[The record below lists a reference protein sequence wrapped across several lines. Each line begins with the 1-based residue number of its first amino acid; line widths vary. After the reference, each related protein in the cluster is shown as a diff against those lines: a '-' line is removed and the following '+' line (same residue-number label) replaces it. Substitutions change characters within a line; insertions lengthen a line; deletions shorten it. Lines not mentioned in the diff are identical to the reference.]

1 MLWNARHRRGVP
13 AEPDMAVRFAQLT
26 RIVLFSLSTRV
37 PPRLARSLQHRTSIM
52 HSSHAS
58 ARFVRARRAAA
69 LLLLSTAFTGGAL
82 GAQSSTGDPARYV
95 TRAELERQAATAGAA
110 EAAAIRNRLR
120 DGDFR
125 VGDRLVISTRP
136 GSVLPQGMP
145 EVLND
150 TVVVREGQT
159 IRFPNVPDFSLAGI
173 LRSEVEERL
182 NAHLQGYLRNV
193 TVRVEPLVQANLSG
207 PVGRPGFTV
216 LAPDMLLTDAIMAGG
231 GISQN
236 ADVRRTVIKRDG
248 ETVIDRDSVRVAI
261 QRGATL
267 DQIDFQTNDEIA
279 VGRRRDFNWRT
290 ILSVV
295 SAVASVTWLVIRLTD
310 R

>member
-1 MLWNARHRRGVP
+1 
-13 AEPDMAVRFAQLT
+13 
-26 RIVLFSLSTRV
+26 
-37 PPRLARSLQHRTSIM
+37 M
-52 HSSHAS
+52 HSAS
-58 ARFVRARRAAA
+58 VRAPVRALRVRPRRAATLA
-69 LLLLSTAFTGGAL
+69 FIFLLAAAHA
-82 GAQSSTGDPARYV
+82 GAQTTPTDRSGFV

-110 EAAAIRNRLR
+110 EAAAIHERLR

-125 VGDRLVISTRP
+125 VGDRIVITTRP
-136 GSVLPQGMP
+136 GSVLPEGMP

-150 TVVVREGQT
+150 TLVVREGRT
-159 IRFPNVPDFSLAGI
+159 IRIPNVADFSLAGI

-193 TVRVEPLVQANLSG
+193 NVRVETLVQANLSG

-231 GISQN
+231 GISQD
-236 ADVRRTVIKRDG
+236 ADVNRTVIKRDG
-248 ETVIDRDSVRVAI
+248 ETIIDSDSVRVAI

-267 DQIDFQTNDEIA
+267 DQIDFQTNDEIQ
-279 VGRRRDFNWRT
+279 VGEERNINWRT
-290 ILSVV
+290 ILGAVTAIG
-295 SAVASVTWLVIRLTD
+295 SAAWVLIRLT